1 MTKEEFE
8 NLPLDKKM
16 EYLRKNI
23 DKEPE
28 PELDIPSEL
37 KDMFNMK

>member
-28 PELDIPSEL
+28 SDVVSEL
-37 KDMFNMK
+37 KDLFNMK

>member
-16 EYLRKNI
+16 EYLRDNLGK
-23 DKEPE
+23 E